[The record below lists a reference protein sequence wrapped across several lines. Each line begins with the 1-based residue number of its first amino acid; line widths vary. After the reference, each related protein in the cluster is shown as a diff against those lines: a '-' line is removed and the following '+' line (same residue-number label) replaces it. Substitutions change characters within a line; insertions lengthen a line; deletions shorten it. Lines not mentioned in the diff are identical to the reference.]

1 MATTRPSSAP
11 AEDAALTR
19 ILNSARE
26 QFVRFGY
33 SKVTTDEIASEL
45 GISKK
50 TLYKYFASKEAL
62 FRAVM
67 QRTMDDISAGA
78 AAIIYNEE
86 LEYTRKLTETLA
98 FFSEQIARVFSRPL
112 MRDLRRKLPHIWQE
126 VEAFRE
132 EQIFTKFASLI
143 AEGVKQ
149 GVIRSDIHQEVI
161 VRIYF
166 AAAQQI
172 MNPETLLNLPL
183 TANEAFDAIVKT
195 LFEGLLTERART
207 NLAGEG

>member
-11 AEDAALTR
+11 AEDAVLTR

-50 TLYKYFASKEAL
+50 TLYKHFPTKEAL

-67 QRTMDDISAGA
+67 RRTMDDISAGA

-126 VEAFRE
+126 VEAFRK

-195 LFEGLLTERART
+195 LFEGLLTERARA